1 MKIQDLIWGA
11 WIAVVILIKRNGF
24 ELRTHITKGAV
35 VVIYK
40 CPIFADNLLRS
51 RGASHILSHQQL

>member
-1 MKIQDLIWGA
+1 MKIQDLIWEA
-11 WIAVVILIKRNGF
+11 WIAAVILIKRNAL
-24 ELRTHITKGAV
+24 ELRTHLTKGAV

-51 RGASHILSHQQL
+51 RGV